1 MSTNPVINSF
11 LSLSSIF
18 MIIAILIGPIPNLLT
33 NYDKHQDLC
42 DKRKA
47 LFATLMYW
55 ALGFLAVYLF
65 LSGQVFSTLFNIS
78 YLPGRAANDVLQS
91 VKFAQIV
98 ATNTITE
105 TGKEIVKSV
114 NNLNKT

>member
-1 MSTNPVINSF
+1 
-11 LSLSSIF
+11 
-18 MIIAILIGPIPNLLT
+18 MIIAILIGPIPNLFT
-33 NYDKHQDLC
+33 NYEKHQDLC

-78 YLPGRAANDVLQS
+78 YLPGRAANDVLKTARFVQ
-91 VKFAQIV
+91 VI
-98 ATNTITE
+98 ATNAVQN
-105 TGKEIVKSV
+105 TGREIVKSV
-114 NNLNKT
+114 NNL